1 MIKNKLL
8 FLTILLTI
16 NLVTASPIY
25 YNINLNSS
33 EQGLKINTVDI
44 EFNQLEPTNFYN
56 PTFNT
61 QTLEIIDFNNKVL
74 QTIIFTIPDFQVYDI
89 VDKETGTIISGGTE
103 TLTTNNFNLL
113 IPYNEKAK
121 ELIIYNKNK
130 EELTRTSLAHF
141 SKDTDAISYLEQTPP
156 TSEKENKKEQT
167 KQLSESSSLWL
178 ILLIILIVLI
188 LILIILMKPKK
199 K

>member
-1 MIKNKLL
+1 MIKNKVL

-16 NLVTASPIY
+16 NLATASPIY

-33 EQGLKINTVDI
+33 EQGLKINTIDI
-44 EFNQLEPTNFYN
+44 ELNQLEPTNFYN
-56 PTFNT
+56 PSFNT

-74 QTIIFTIPDFQVYDI
+74 QTISFTIPDFQVYDVI
-89 VDKETGTIISGGTE
+89 DKDTGEIYTGGTE
-103 TLTTNNFNLL
+103 TLTTNNFNIL

-121 ELIIYNKNK
+121 ELIVYNNDKK
-130 EELTRTSLAHF
+130 ELIRTSLAHF
-141 SKDTDAISYLEQTPP
+141 SKDTNAINYLEQTPP
-156 TSEKENKKEQT
+156 TSEKKIQKQPT

-188 LILIILMKPKK
+188 LILIILMKPNKK
-199 K
+199 